1 MVFGPST
8 DGGYLLVG
16 AKRISAVLP
25 QISKNVRW
33 FTQNALSDT
42 IKTLSNVRIAFKET
56 LRDIDTENYLK
67 KYTHKSSFPMGL

>member
-1 MVFGPST
+1 MVFGPAT

-16 AKRISAVLP
+16 AKRISAVSP
-25 QISKNVRW
+25 QIFKNVRW

-42 IKTLSNVRIAFKET
+42 VKTLPNVRIAFIET

-67 KYTHKSSFPMGL
+67 KYTYKPSPPLGL